1 PAHAQRIGRR
11 RLPRTA
17 PRPPRLLR
25 GHASADH
32 RGPRARLPARALDA
46 RVERLQRAGRRHPR
60 PAVLV
65 RAPLRVAEHDRCARR
80 VPRRVPAL
88 TRPRPA
94 LRDDRRP
101 GHLRRDRRA
110 GPVAGGAELPVV
122 RAAAPGAPD
131 GAADPRGGRRVPVH
145 PVRTRAPPPLDRTAG
160 RGRPGNRARRAPRS
174 RGSHRCRRADDHD
187 DGARGS
193 RPPPLLRA
201 RRRGVRPLPHRAGRL
216 IRVDLDTYRALGLD
230 RSLVDDGL
238 TSSFNGRSFF
248 DDVTR
253 STSDPG
259 DAPYAPCPEAF
270 PAAGTPRGRVE
281 HVPGW
286 QSSACYPGTTR
297 DIWVYASAGLD
308 AATDAPALMVFNDG
322 GTYVADDGAM
332 RVPAVLD
339 SLVHAGELPPTM
351 AVFVQ
356 AGRPEGA
363 DGGMGDL
370 ATFRQRSVE
379 YDTCRSEE

>member
-1 PAHAQRIGRR
+1 M
-11 RLPRTA
+11 
-17 PRPPRLLR
+17 
-25 GHASADH
+25 
-32 RGPRARLPARALDA
+32 
-46 RVERLQRAGRRHPR
+46 
-60 PAVLV
+60 
-65 RAPLRVAEHDRCARR
+65 
-80 VPRRVPAL
+80 
-88 TRPRPA
+88 
-94 LRDDRRP
+94 
-101 GHLRRDRRA
+101 
-110 GPVAGGAELPVV
+110 
-122 RAAAPGAPD
+122 
-131 GAADPRGGRRVPVH
+131 
-145 PVRTRAPPPLDRTAG
+145 
-160 RGRPGNRARRAPRS
+160 
-174 RGSHRCRRADDHD
+174 
-187 DGARGS
+187 
-193 RPPPLLRA
+193 
-201 RRRGVRPLPHRAGRL
+201 
-216 IRVDLDTYRALGLD
+216 DLDTYRALGLD

-379 YDTCRSEE
+379 YDTCDDRYVTFLATEVLPLAEERAGRPATTDPARRLICGISSGGICSFNAAWHAPDRFGLVLSHCGSFTAIRGGHHLPYLVRTTERKPIRVVLQTGAHDLDTVFGNWELANRELAAALSYAGYEHRLEVGSGGHTLAHGGAILADSLRWLFR